1 MFRYVEDLKVAKY
14 LISAVAV
21 LAMGFVLASVQMAQ
35 AQGFHFGGGGVHVD
49 AASSYGSYGSGY
61 GCYPQ
66 TTYYGGGWGGW
77 GGHSDWH
84 NTTHVDYHRGGY
96 VPHYGHLDYSP
107 GHFDSHSSGHWD
119 RHY

>member
-1 MFRYVEDLKVAKY
+1 MLRYVEDLKVAKY

-21 LAMGFVLASVQMAQ
+21 PAMVFVLASVQMAQ

-49 AASSYGSYGSGY
+49 ASSYYGSYGSGY

-66 TTYYGGGWGGW
+66 TTYYGGGW

-96 VPHYGHLDYSP
+96 VPLYGYLHYSP

-119 RHY
+119 RHF